1 MSTETDRSFLAGDA
15 FRAWKKRVQAASES
29 IVVFG
34 PYLDSLLDRL
44 LKKSALEVD
53 AITVVTDLRTDSGT
67 LDYRKQLIGV
77 RALLRRGIE
86 VRSLPR
92 LHAKVLLCDWQTAT
106 IGSQNFTGYGRGSHE
121 TTVVPAD
128 DLSESKFVATLRE
141 WYDEAKPVD
150 LTFVE
155 RLLAD
160 LEKEMEAL
168 QVAQATLAASYEQ
181 LWEEYQRQLEE
192 ERRRREQAARLAPI
206 GVRLNA
212 AVRSAQEILPRPAVW
227 AHLKEVGDW
236 SARFNTLRAKS
247 GSHFTR
253 LLIPDGHGF
262 TDLTLSR
269 LHMYPVIL
277 NPSGRMGFGRVGSTQ
292 ISYVRTSVEEKN
304 PQTIAGMTYR
314 MLIECPDQDF
324 ETANVHITLRPEF
337 APSTA
342 AVKLLVQ
349 FDCMDAELVDH
360 EIVGDGVFWA
370 DVPGSGL
377 RALST
382 EKVAASFADPEPRRQ
397 LMQFALDSFMCE
409 ELQINIHNA
418 DEFFPT
424 GWLRVTLVEYAE
436 QPVFVASQQT

>member
-1 MSTETDRSFLAGDA
+1 MSTGIDRSFLADDA
-15 FRAWKKRVQAASES
+15 FRAWKRRVQAASES

-53 AITVVTDLRTDSGT
+53 AITVVTDLSPASGT

-106 IGSQNFTGYGRGSHE
+106 IGSQNFTDYGRGSRE
-121 TTVVPAD
+121 TTAVPAD
-128 DLSESKFVATLRE
+128 DLSESEFVATLRE
-141 WYDEAKPVD
+141 WYDAAKPVH

-160 LEKEMEAL
+160 LVKEVEAL

-192 ERRRREQAARLAPI
+192 ERRRREQARLEPI
-206 GVRLNA
+206 GVRLDA

-227 AHLKEVGDW
+227 AHLVEVGDW
-236 SARFNTLRAKS
+236 YARFKTLRAES

-253 LLIPDGHGF
+253 LLIPDGQGF

-277 NPSGRMGFGRVGSTQ
+277 NPSGRIGFGRVANTR
-292 ISYVRTSVEEKN
+292 ISYVRTSVKTN
-304 PQTIAGMTYR
+304 PQIIAGVTYR
-314 MLIECPDQDF
+314 MLIECPDRDF
-324 ETANVHITLRPEF
+324 ETANMHITLRPEF
-337 APSTA
+337 AQSTV
-342 AVKLLVQ
+342 AVKLLVH

-370 DVPGSGL
+370 DVPRSGL
-377 RALST
+377 RELSP
-382 EKVAASFADPEPRRQ
+382 EEVAASFADPEPRRQ
-397 LMQFALDSFMCE
+397 LMRRALDSFTCE
-409 ELQINIHNA
+409 ELQVNIHNA
-418 DEFFPT
+418 DTFFPT
-424 GWLRVTLVEYAE
+424 GRLRVTLVEYAG